1 MRRHW
6 SGHRLP
12 RIPGGTRLAGD
23 LEILTSRPAAAR
35 ALNWVRDERP
45 DMVEMR
51 LGTRRVT
58 LVPGARLAGELCD
71 PKRFTKA
78 LAPGMVEL
86 RQYAGDGL
94 FTAYSDEP
102 NWQLAHDI
110 LMPAFS
116 KRAMIDYHDIM
127 VGAVEQLCDRWQS
140 SDGPVDVTHDTAKL
154 TLETIG
160 RAAFSYEFGSF
171 DSDERHPMVA
181 ALLRALYT
189 SGQKTKLGS
198 VPGGRVLGPWYDLRN
213 REHQRYADDLL
224 DELIGRRDGLGAAE
238 GCGDILDLMLST
250 RHPSTGESLSQ
261 RNIRYQILTFLVAG
275 YETTASAISFALYYL
290 AQHPDVLERVRAEID
305 DVIGAD
311 AAPTFDQVPRLRYL
325 RRVLDETLRLWPA
338 APTMAR
344 TAVRDTV
351 LTETTAPGGYTMRP
365 GDVAVVVLPLTHRD
379 PDVWGEDADVFDPD
393 RWLPDRSKGRMPHA
407 YKPFGTGERA
417 CIGRQFAL
425 HETMIALAQIVRRF
439 DLEPEPG
446 YELDIT
452 TRMSL
457 APRRFR
463 LDVATRER
471 SPVAAR

>member
-1 MRRHW
+1 MRGHW
-6 SGHRLP
+6 SGQRIP

-23 LEILTSRPAAAR
+23 LGVLTSRPAAR
-35 ALNWVRDERP
+35 DALNWVRETRP
-45 DMVEMR
+45 DMVQMR

-58 LVPGARLAGELCD
+58 LVPSARIAAELCD

-78 LAPGMVEL
+78 LAPGMHEL

-116 KRAMIDYHDIM
+116 RRAMEDYHGIM
-127 VGAVEQLCDRWQS
+127 VDAVDQLCTRWDEAS
-140 SDGPVDVTHDTAKL
+140 GPVDVTHDTAKL

-171 DSDERHPMVA
+171 ESDERHPMVA

-198 VPGGRVLGPWYDLRN
+198 VPGGRILGPWYDLRN

-224 DELIGRRDGLGAAE
+224 DELIDNRESARSAE
-238 GCGDILDLMLST
+238 GNGDILDLMLST
-250 RHPSTGESLSQ
+250 RHPVTGESLSQ

-275 YETTASAISFALYYL
+275 YETTASAIAFALYYL
-290 AQHPDVLERVRAEID
+290 AQHPDVLDRVRAEVD
-305 DVIGAD
+305 EVIGD
-311 AAPTFDQVPRLRYL
+311 GVPTFEQIPRLRYL

-344 TAVRDTV
+344 TALHDTV
-351 LTETTAPGGYTMRP
+351 LRETTVPGGYAMHP
-365 GDVAVVVLPLTHRD
+365 GDVAVVVLPLVHRD
-379 PDVWGEDADVFDPD
+379 PEAWGADADGFDPD
-393 RWLPDRSKGRMPHA
+393 RWLPERARGRMPHV

-425 HETMIALAQIVRRF
+425 HESMLALARITQRF
-439 DLEPEPG
+439 DLTPEPG

-463 LDVATRER
+463 LGVTNRAVVSAVR
-471 SPVAAR
+471 